1 MFFRNVHV
9 LNDKERLGMSQIW
22 WPNVIH
28 DPVSVLLL
36 TGGKGR
42 KNIGSTDKIEIWRVD
57 EIKACTNVK
66 FAKIDNFKAV
76 YVWKCAYVWKYY
88 IKKITKKNENI
99 HILMK
104 HLSVSGLRIII
115 YATYSL
121 LIQGERY
128 MGGGSKQK
136 EHVQTVVDELGKRY
150 THIPR
155 TILILVTFLVW
166 NYKLQEKQRKESMAC
181 YFWFLFWSKTLFS
194 NKFSRN
200 RSSCH
205 LLCYYVTCWVL
216 GKC

>member
-66 FAKIDNFKAV
+66 FAKIDNCKAV
-76 YVWKCAYVWKYY
+76 YVWKCAYVW
-88 IKKITKKNENI
+88 NI

-104 HLSVSGLRIII
+104 HLSVSGLEIII

-128 MGGGSKQK
+128 MGGGANRKSMHKQ
-136 EHVQTVVDELGKRY
+136 
-150 THIPR
+150 
-155 TILILVTFLVW
+155 W
-166 NYKLQEKQRKESMAC
+166 
-181 YFWFLFWSKTLFS
+181 
-194 NKFSRN
+194 
-200 RSSCH
+200 
-205 LLCYYVTCWVL
+205 
-216 GKC
+216 